1 MTAVDFSGLPARLK
15 DYSYKNSETLLT
27 QTLID
32 GMSFL
37 NYMNLLVDVTDRVD
51 LTQMFISEVL
61 QPGGKDSFTPK
72 GTVGFKNREGRVRDC
87 KVDFLLTPKLI
98 NAMWKSYL
106 GRINKSRRGDV
117 YDAPFFQF
125 ILERIAAKVR
135 EELQLKAAF
144 QGVYR
149 EDSQLAAR
157 VFDGILPLLSDAGA
171 VPAGN
176 IFAGAPITQNN
187 AIDQLEGLVSLV
199 PSDKINEDLICLV
212 EPTVMRHYNLDYRAT
227 FGTIGTYTEF
237 KKTVLDGTNI
247 TLIAEPGLSG
257 TNGVII
263 TERENLT
270 WLTGELNQL
279 DAFVIEK
286 SKRNVNVMLDF
297 QASADFALGEMVWCN
312 DLALTKGQALRTAA
326 AAEPANNA

>member
-1 MTAVDFSGLPARLK
+1 MAAVDFSGLPSRLK

-32 GMSFL
+32 GLTFL
-37 NYMNLLVDVTDRVD
+37 EYMNLLVDVTDRVD

-61 QPGGKDSFTPK
+61 QPGGKDDFTPK

-87 KVDFLLTPKLI
+87 KVDYMLTPKLI

-106 GRINKSRRGDV
+106 GKINKSRRGDV

-135 EELQLKAAF
+135 EELQLQAVF

-149 EDSQLAAR
+149 EDSKKARR
-157 VFDGILPLLSDAGA
+157 VFDGILPLLSDSGI

-187 AIDQLEGLVSLV
+187 AIDQLEGVADRV
-199 PSDKINEDLICLV
+199 PSDVVNTDLIALV
-212 EPTVMRHYNLDYRAT
+212 EPEVMKFYNRDYRAT

-237 KKTVLDGTNI
+237 KHPVLDGTNI
-247 TLIAEPGLSG
+247 TLVAEPGLAG
-257 TNGVII
+257 TGAVLMA
-263 TERENLT
+263 ERENFS

-279 DAFVIEK
+279 DAFIIEK

-297 QASADFALGEMVWCN
+297 QASSDIALPERVWCN
-312 DLALTKGQALRTAA
+312 DLALTKGVALRTAA
-326 AAEPANNA
+326 AAEAPE